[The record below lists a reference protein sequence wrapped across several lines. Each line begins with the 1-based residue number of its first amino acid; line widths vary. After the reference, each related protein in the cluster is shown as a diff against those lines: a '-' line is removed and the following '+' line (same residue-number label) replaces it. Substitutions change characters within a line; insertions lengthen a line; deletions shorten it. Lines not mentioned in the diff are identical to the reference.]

1 MRHVSKPGR
10 AANCAERGAG
20 QIVHAVDRP
29 ASVFDLN
36 VPALCG
42 AKPSGQLFFPEIP
55 TPQSRPSV
63 CLPWDKVVWVY
74 SDEAPHVLK

>member
-1 MRHVSKPGR
+1 MMEIVREQTMMWTALRLQLNPMHFPGHR
-10 AANCAERGAG
+10 SGR
-20 QIVHAVDRP
+20 
-29 ASVFDLN
+29 
-36 VPALCG
+36 
-42 AKPSGQLFFPEIP
+42 GQLFFPEIP